1 MDTRLSVDLLKG
13 IKSGTLEI
21 KENNKESMQFIAD
34 KNIITINLIDLSFN
48 IPVYANI
55 LSKLSEA
62 REFAKNLKENHLT
75 LHIAHNGKVVMKLG
89 KKAKPKL
96 SRLITKSSAVEIT
109 DLRELRKL
117 DKRLRQK

>member
-21 KENNKESMQFIAD
+21 KENNKDSMQFIAD
-34 KNIITINLIDLSFN
+34 KNTITINLVDLSFN
-48 IPVYANI
+48 IPAYSSI
-55 LSKLSEA
+55 FSKLSEA

-75 LHIAHNGKVVMKLG
+75 LNIAHNGKVIMKLG
-89 KKAKPKL
+89 NKAKPKL

>member
-48 IPVYANI
+48 VPVYTSI
-55 LSKLSEA
+55 LSKISEA

-96 SRLITKSSAVEIT
+96 SRLITKSGAVEIT

>member
-21 KENNKESMQFIAD
+21 KENNKESMQFTAD

-48 IPVYANI
+48 IPSYTSI
-55 LSKLSEA
+55 LSKLSDA
-62 REFAKNLKENHLT
+62 HEFAKNLKENHLT
-75 LHIAHNGKVVMKLG
+75 LHIAHNGKVIMKLG

>member
-1 MDTRLSVDLLKG
+1 
-13 IKSGTLEI
+13 
-21 KENNKESMQFIAD
+21 
-34 KNIITINLIDLSFN
+34 
-48 IPVYANI
+48 
-55 LSKLSEA
+55 
-62 REFAKNLKENHLT
+62 
-75 LHIAHNGKVVMKLG
+75 MKLG

>member
-48 IPVYANI
+48 IPVYASI

-62 REFAKNLKENHLT
+62 REFAKNLKENHMT

>member
-21 KENNKESMQFIAD
+21 KENNKESMQFVAD
-34 KNIITINLIDLSFN
+34 KNTITINLIDLSFN
-48 IPVYANI
+48 IPVYTSI
-55 LSKLSEA
+55 LSKLSDA

-109 DLRELRKL
+109 GLRELRKL

>member
-48 IPVYANI
+48 IPVYASI

>member
-21 KENNKESMQFIAD
+21 KENDKKSMQFIA
-34 KNIITINLIDLSFN
+34 NGNTITINLIDISFN
-48 IPVYANI
+48 VPAYTSI

-62 REFAKNLKENHLT
+62 REFAKNLKDNHLT
-75 LHIAHNGKVVMKLG
+75 LHIAHNGKIIMKLG
-89 KKAKPKL
+89 KKADPKL
-96 SRLITKSSAVEIT
+96 SRLLTKSSAVEIT

>member
-34 KNIITINLIDLSFN
+34 KNTITINLIDISFN
-48 IPVYANI
+48 IPAYTSI
-55 LSKLSEA
+55 SSKLSDA

-109 DLRELRKL
+109 GLRELRKL

>member
-48 IPVYANI
+48 IPVYASI

-109 DLRELRKL
+109 
-117 DKRLRQK
+117 

>member
-48 IPVYANI
+48 IPVYTSI